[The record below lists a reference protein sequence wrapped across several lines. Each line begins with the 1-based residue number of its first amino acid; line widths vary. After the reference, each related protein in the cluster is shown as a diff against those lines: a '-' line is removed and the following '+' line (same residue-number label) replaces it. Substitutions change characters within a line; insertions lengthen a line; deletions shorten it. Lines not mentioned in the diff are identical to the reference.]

1 MRRFSIVAAM
11 AVVVAL
17 VGCANPEDGP
27 EVSPTE
33 HHAESSDRVQRVRD
47 DIDAAVAS
55 GVSGVIATLTENGK
69 TTTLAAGVG
78 DQATGVP
85 IPVEP
90 PQRVRVGSVSKSFV
104 AAIVLQLVA
113 EGRIQLD
120 EPIDTYLPGS
130 IVGDGVDGRAITV
143 RQILQHRSGL
153 PEFADAPEIDEY
165 RAALDHRTFT
175 PAEQL
180 AIALRRPAKFAPGA
194 RFTYTNTNYLVAAM
208 LVERIT
214 GRPYADA
221 LQDRIIRPLGL
232 TDTYLP
238 AIGEHDIRGP
248 HAHGY
253 APIDGTR
260 TDVTRIE
267 PSVPWAAGALV
278 STGDDLNRYFLD
290 LVAGKVVAEP
300 ELQQMLA
307 TSPTGVDSMPE
318 YGLGV
323 MSAELSCGT
332 RYIGHTGG
340 ITGYATFSGATTDG
354 RAATIVWT
362 EPPSEQP
369 DMMAILT
376 RALCP

>member
-1 MRRFSIVAAM
+1 MRRFSILAAM
-11 AVVVAL
+11 AVVVTL
-17 VGCANPEDGP
+17 VGCSSPEDGP

-33 HHAESSDRVQRVRD
+33 NRAESSDRVQRVRD

-69 TTTLAAGVG
+69 TTTLAAGVADRASG
-78 DQATGVP
+78 SP
-85 IPVEP
+85 IPTEP
-90 PQRVRVGSVSKSFV
+90 PQQVRVGSVSKSFV

-113 EGRIQLD
+113 ERRIQLD
-120 EPIDTYLPGS
+120 EPIDTYLPGL

-153 PEFADAPEIDEY
+153 PEFADSPEIDEY
-165 RAALDHRTFT
+165 RAVLAGRTFT
-175 PAEQL
+175 PTEEL
-180 AIALRRPAKFAPGA
+180 ALALRHPAKFEPGA

-208 LVERIT
+208 MIERIT
-214 GRPYADA
+214 GRPYVDA

-238 AIGEHDIRGP
+238 ATGEHDMRGP
-248 HAHGY
+248 HPHGY

-278 STGDDLNRYFLD
+278 STGGDLNRYFLD

-307 TSPTGVDSMPE
+307 ALPTGVDSMPE

-362 EPPSEQP
+362 EPPSQQP

>member
-1 MRRFSIVAAM
+1 MRWFSIVAI
-11 AVVVAL
+11 AVVVSL
-17 VGCANPEDGP
+17 VGCS
-27 EVSPTE
+27 SPDDVPAISSTE
-33 HHAESSDRVQRVRD
+33 SRAESPDRVQRVRD

-55 GVSGVIATLTENGK
+55 GVSGVIATLTENGE

-78 DQATGVP
+78 DRATGVP
-85 IPVEP
+85 IPAEP
-90 PQRVRVGSVSKSFV
+90 PQQVRVGSVSKSFI
-104 AAIVLQLVA
+104 AAIVLQLVT

-130 IVGDGVDGRAITV
+130 IVGDSVDGRVITV

-153 PEFADAPEIDEY
+153 PEFADSPEIDEY
-165 RAALDHRTFT
+165 GAALDGRTFT
-175 PAEQL
+175 PDDQL
-180 AIALRRPAKFAPGA
+180 AIALRRPAQFAPGA
-194 RFTYTNTNYLVAAM
+194 RFTYTNTNYLLAAM

-214 GRPYADA
+214 GRPYTDA

-232 TDTYLP
+232 TGTYLP
-238 AIGEHDIRGP
+238 ATGEHDIRGP
-248 HAHGY
+248 HPRGY
-253 APIDGTR
+253 APINGIR

-290 LVAGKVVAEP
+290 LVAGKVVAAP

-307 TSPTGVDSMPE
+307 ALPTGVDGMPE

-332 RYIGHTGG
+332 SY
-340 ITGYATFSGATTDG
+340 
-354 RAATIVWT
+354 
-362 EPPSEQP
+362 
-369 DMMAILT
+369 MAILT

>member
-1 MRRFSIVAAM
+1 MRGFSIVAAM
-11 AVVVAL
+11 AVVVSM
-17 VGCANPEDGP
+17 VGCSSQEDGAAGP
-27 EVSPTE
+27 PGSR
-33 HHAESSDRVQRVRD
+33 AESSDRVLRVRH

-55 GVSGVIATLTENGK
+55 GVSGVIATLTENGE
-69 TTTLAAGVG
+69 TTTLVAGVG
-78 DQATGVP
+78 DRATGVP
-85 IPVEP
+85 IPIEP
-90 PQRVRVGSVSKSFV
+90 PQQVRVGSVSKSFV
-104 AAIVLQLVA
+104 AAIVLRLVA

-120 EPIDTYLPGS
+120 EPIETYLPGS
-130 IVGDGVDGRAITV
+130 IAGDGIDGRAITV

-165 RAALDHRTFT
+165 RVALDRRTFAPT
-175 PAEQL
+175 EQL

-194 RFTYTNTNYLVAAM
+194 RFSYTNTNYLIAAM

-214 GRPYADA
+214 GQPYADT

-232 TDTYLP
+232 TGTYLP
-238 AIGEHDIRGP
+238 ETGEHDIRGP
-248 HAHGY
+248 HPRGY
-253 APIDGTR
+253 APIDGIR

-278 STGDDLNRYFLD
+278 STGGDLNRYFLD
-290 LVAGKVVAEP
+290 LLAGKVLAEE
-300 ELQQMLA
+300 ELRQMLA

-323 MSAELSCGT
+323 MSAELSCGS
-332 RYIGHTGG
+332 RFVGHTGG

-369 DMMAILT
+369 DMMAILN